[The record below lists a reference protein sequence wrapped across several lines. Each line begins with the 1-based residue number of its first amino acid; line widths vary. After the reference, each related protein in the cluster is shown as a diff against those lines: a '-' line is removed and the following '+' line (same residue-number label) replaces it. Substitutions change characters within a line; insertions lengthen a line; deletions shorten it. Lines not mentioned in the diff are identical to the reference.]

1 MPIRLMSLSDYD
13 AVLALWQASPGVG
26 LSDADS
32 PQAIARFL
40 ERNPGLCFVAEEEG
54 RLAGAAQLDVELP
67 EGADVRALFDNWA
80 PSQAVPEST

>member
-40 ERNPGLCFVAEEEG
+40 ERNPGLLRIKSVRHNLSGPKLRWLEFLEA
-54 RLAGAAQLDVELP
+54 RLQEDLNV
-67 EGADVRALFDNWA
+67 
-80 PSQAVPEST
+80 